1 MIPHFFTLQNFT
13 ASIISFSFISIEW
26 RGRIPEVIPIMSIHP
41 HPDVIDGESW
51 KDLKPRNSVPYQVT
65 IVTTKINAIHVKCN
79 LPPPYATVY
88 NIHVSDT
95 CYYWSKD
102 TSTLVSKK
110 ELTVFALLLSTGK
123 EFKFRQALYTIKLV
137 HLTFSIVGWAKRP
150 IPYALM
156 VY

>member
-1 MIPHFFTLQNFT
+1 MIPHFFTLQNLT

-110 ELTVFALLLSTGK
+110 ELTVFTSVYWKGIQILTSIIHNQVSSLDVFNSWLGK
-123 EFKFRQALYTIKLV
+123 TANSLCADGIL
-137 HLTFSIVGWAKRP
+137 
-150 IPYALM
+150 
-156 VY
+156 

>member
-1 MIPHFFTLQNFT
+1 
-13 ASIISFSFISIEW
+13 
-26 RGRIPEVIPIMSIHP
+26 MSIHP

-110 ELTVFALLLSTGK
+110 ELTVFTSVYWKGIQILTSIIHNQVSSLDVFNSWLGK
-123 EFKFRQALYTIKLV
+123 TANSLCADGIL
-137 HLTFSIVGWAKRP
+137 
-150 IPYALM
+150 
-156 VY
+156 